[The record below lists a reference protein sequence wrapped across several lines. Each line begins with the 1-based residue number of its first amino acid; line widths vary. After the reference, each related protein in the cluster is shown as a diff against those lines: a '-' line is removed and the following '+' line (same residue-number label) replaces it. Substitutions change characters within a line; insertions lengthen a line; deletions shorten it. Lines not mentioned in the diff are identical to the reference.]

1 VFSLNAALEIAFPN
15 ESRLFTVVQPYMV
28 EPGSQLL
35 LLDSVLLLG
44 SMLLLL
50 GAAMELELDG
60 VLEVELEDKA
70 LRHLPV

>member
-1 VFSLNAALEIAFPN
+1 LNAALEMAFPN

-35 LLDSVLLLG
+35 LLGSVELLG

-50 GAAMELELDG
+50 GSALLELDE
-60 VLEVELEDKA
+60 VLAVELEDKA
-70 LRHLPV
+70 SRHLYA

>member
-1 VFSLNAALEIAFPN
+1 VFSLNAALEIVFPN

-50 GAAMELELDG
+50 GSAMELELG
-60 VLEVELEDKA
+60 GAAVELEDKA
-70 LRHLPV
+70 SRHLYA